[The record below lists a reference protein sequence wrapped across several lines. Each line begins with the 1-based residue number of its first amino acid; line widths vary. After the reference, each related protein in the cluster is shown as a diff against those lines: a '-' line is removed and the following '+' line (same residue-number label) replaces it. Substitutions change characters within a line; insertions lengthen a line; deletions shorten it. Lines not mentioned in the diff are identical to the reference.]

1 MVQHLEV
8 LVLELGEGVGGGVGG
23 SVLGDCL
30 WGGGLKSGEQLVG
43 AVDLVLLVE
52 GENVGNGGGQESG

>member
-1 MVQHLEV
+1 M
-8 LVLELGEGVGGGVGG
+8 LELGEGVGGGVGG

-30 WGGGLKSGEQLVG
+30 WGGSLEGGEELMG

-52 GENVGNGGGQESG
+52 GEDVGDGGGQEGG